1 MTTIIGIH
9 LLGIMNI
16 HTKSHKDVGSSWWG
30 ILQLMNSKLVDQ
42 QRRPVGW
49 ARSPKCNVL
58 PAGGGRGN
66 KIKNVQP
73 LESQISSLNCNIF
86 IYLAYM

>member
-1 MTTIIGIH
+1 MTTIIEIR

-16 HTKSHKDVGSSWWG
+16 HIKSHKDVASSWWV
-30 ILQLMNSKLVDQ
+30 ILQLMNYKLIDQ
-42 QRRPVGW
+42 QRHPAGW

-58 PAGGGRGN
+58 LAGVGRGN
-66 KIKNVQP
+66 KIKSVQP
-73 LESQISSLNCNIF
+73 LESQISSLNCYIF